1 MNNDALV
8 AALGMDAV
16 AAVHGYRQQVISEAD
31 RRGLRLVSEALSD
44 VVQLSTEV
52 YTVVDPIDIRLAVLP
67 CRGRGRGDLADPML
81 RWDPAHGWSLSYRG
95 EHSPRDHYAG
105 THAAPLDLVPTAAEV
120 VAWAI
125 SVLDGHTVGHRAP
138 PRHLDL
144 DDDPGAIR
152 LLLGF
157 ASTTQPE
164 PGQTSRAA
172 VEHNDR
178 RRHVTFAT

>member
-67 CRGRGRGDLADPML
+67 RRGRGDLADPML